1 MNEGGFMPRTARVVV
16 PNVAHHIVQRGNRRQ
31 DVFFTVEDYRMY
43 LSLLNKATESGELAV
58 HAYCLMRN
66 HVHLI
71 VTPAHEAALRH
82 IGSAHRQYTRYINKQ
97 NDWRGHL
104 WQERFS
110 SFPMD
115 EAYSYEAVRYVELNP
130 VAAGICAHPAD
141 YRWSS
146 ARTRLG
152 KPGDFSLSPLPVLA
166 IDDWERYWQEG
177 MARKQAMDEFL
188 ALGTP

>member
-1 MNEGGFMPRTARVVV
+1 MPRTARMIV
-16 PNVAHHIVQRGNRRQ
+16 PGIAHHIVQRGNRRQ
-31 DVFFTVEDYRMY
+31 DVFWHADDYRMY
-43 LSLLNKATESGELAV
+43 LSLLGKQAELGEFAI

-71 VTPAHEAALRH
+71 ITPTHPNSLSKLGE
-82 IGSAHRQYTRYINKQ
+82 AHRQYTRYINKK
-97 NDWRGHL
+97 NAWKGFL

-115 EAYSYEAVRYVELNP
+115 AAYTFEAIRYVELNP

-146 ARTRLG
+146 ARSRLG
-152 KPGDFSLSPLPVLA
+152 KAGDFAVAPSPYLA
-166 IDDWERYWQEG
+166 VEDWENYWQEG
-177 MARKQAMDEFL
+177 MLRKQAMEEFL
-188 ALGTP
+188 ASGTQ